1 MPPRVSVII
10 PAYNARSS
18 LGETLDSVI
27 AQTYDDW
34 EAIVA
39 DDASSDGTGELAS
52 GYHPRV
58 RCVRG
63 ERNLGIGGARN
74 LALANASGE
83 LVALLDADDLWTPE
97 YLQRQIAHY
106 DAAIAAGEKI
116 GIVCCD
122 ATVLYPS
129 GRQGRSYTRSPITLD
144 ALLRSNTIFISAL
157 VPRVLIDR
165 LGAFATDCLG
175 TEDYDMWLRILE
187 SGHSALVVNEPLA
200 IYRDG
205 AETVSSN
212 AAGMARA
219 MQTTYRHAL
228 ERGRLDARQ
237 QAIARRELRWQR
249 LVELHAEFS
258 RTRLHAGRVP
268 MGAIVRMTPLGARV
282 VLSARRCGGRA
293 CSSWPHR
300 CAALG
305 RVVPAASRRF
315 ELDTCS
321 RMGRGSCNAAAHCL
335 DLGASGGTGL
345 TLV

>member
-27 AQTYDDW
+27 AQTYGDW

-39 DDASSDGTGELAS
+39 DDASRDGTAELAS

-58 RCVRG
+58 RCVRS

-74 LALANASGE
+74 LALADASGE

-97 YLQRQIAHY
+97 YLQRQVARY
-106 DAAIAAGEKI
+106 DAAVAAGEKV

-122 ATVLYPS
+122 ATVIRPS
-129 GRQGRSYTRSPITLD
+129 GQQGRSHTTGPITLD
-144 ALLRSNTIFISAL
+144 TLLRHNTIFVSAL
-157 VPRVLIDR
+157 APRSLIDG

-187 SGHSALVVNEPLA
+187 MGYTVLIVNEPLA

-205 AETVSSN
+205 DETVSSN

-219 MQTTYRHAL
+219 MQTTYCHAL
-228 ERGRLDARQ
+228 ERGRLNARQ
-237 QAIARRELRWQR
+237 RATARRELRWQR
-249 LVELHAEFS
+249 MVELRAEVAQM
-258 RTRLHAGRVP
+258 RLHAGRVP
-268 MGAIVRMTPLGARV
+268 MKAIARATPLGARV
-282 VLSARRCGGRA
+282 
-293 CSSWPHR
+293 
-300 CAALG
+300 ALERPTLWWQG
-305 RVVPAASRRF
+305 VQLLAASLRGAWVSCVSRF
-315 ELDTCS
+315 ATI
-321 RMGRGSCNAAAHCL
+321 
-335 DLGASGGTGL
+335 
-345 TLV
+345 